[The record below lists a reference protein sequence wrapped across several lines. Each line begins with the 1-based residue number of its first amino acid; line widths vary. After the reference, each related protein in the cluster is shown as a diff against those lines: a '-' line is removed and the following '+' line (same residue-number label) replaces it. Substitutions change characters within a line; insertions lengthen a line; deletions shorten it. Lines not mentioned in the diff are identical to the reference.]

1 MNHKEYAPKAKLG
14 DEVWICDYRFNDID
28 NQPIRHIIPRK
39 VVVLSNDEL
48 PKNKRVY
55 YSDFHFRPVNEKG
68 KVLSQIIAPYD
79 NSGYRAYTGV
89 SLNIFHT
96 EEECKQHYLNQCM
109 ENLKRF
115 EQAKINKVEYY
126 DKKIDEINKEMMAL
140 L

>member
-28 NQPIRHIIPRK
+28 NQPIRHITPRK
-39 VVVLSNDEL
+39 VVVLSNDNL

-55 YSDFHFRPVNEKG
+55 YSDFHFRSVNEKG
-68 KVLSQIIAPYD
+68 KMLSQVIAPYD
-79 NSGYRAYTGV
+79 NTGYRAYTGV
-89 SLNIFHT
+89 SLNIFYT

-109 ENLKRF
+109 ENLKQF
-115 EQAKINKVEYY
+115 EQAKISKVKYY
-126 DKKIDEINKEMMAL
+126 DKKIDEINKEMLAL